1 MMNIIGIHISKVPT
15 VLNPWHMWTFFSAE
29 EIAII
34 AAAGVAALACLACFL
49 IALLCKRNKRKKVEP
64 EEKPNISGS
73 APASTAAPSWVKS
86 WDSKMPKTI
95 CDGNYLALFVCT
107 MLQIKFVNLWI
118 NNILHYLHCKSSEVI
133 YFMICKHVV

>member
-1 MMNIIGIHISKVPT
+1 MMNIIGIHISISSHCIKPLTYV
-15 VLNPWHMWTFFSAE
+15 NFFSAQ

-73 APASTAAPSWVKS
+73 TPASTAAPSFVKS
-86 WDSKMPKTI
+86 
-95 CDGNYLALFVCT
+95 
-107 MLQIKFVNLWI
+107 
-118 NNILHYLHCKSSEVI
+118 
-133 YFMICKHVV
+133 